1 MVEAEGEDGQ
11 GCRGDDAREGGR
23 PLVNL
28 VLEAI
33 GWIIDPANW
42 TGAGSIPERIVQHL
56 AISVIVLAIAA
67 LIALPIGAFVGH
79 TGRGRELTVMIAGGL
94 RALPTLGVLTL
105 FGLWLGIGLRAPII
119 ALVILAIPPLLAG
132 AYAGLE
138 SVDRRTV
145 DAARAMGMRERQI
158 VGKVELPLGMPIVVG
173 GIRSA
178 TLQIVATATLAAYIA
193 DFGLGRF
200 IFAGLKTRN
209 YDEMLGG
216 SILVILL
223 ALAID
228 GVFAIVQ
235 RLVVPAGVRAT
246 RTRQLRSGPTRPR
259 AVVGQPVTE
268 GNRE

>member
-1 MVEAEGEDGQ
+1 MNLFIDGI
-11 GCRGDDAREGGR
+11 A
-23 PLVNL
+23 
-28 VLEAI
+28 
-33 GWIIDPANW
+33 WILDPANW
-42 TGAGSIPERIVQHL
+42 TGAGSIPERIGQHL
-56 AISVIVLAIAA
+56 LISAVVLAIAS
-67 LIALPIGAFVGH
+67 LIALPAGVIVGH
-79 TGRGRELTVMIAGGL
+79 TGRGREPAVMISGGL

-105 FGLWLGIGLRAPII
+105 FGLWLGIGVRAPII

-138 SVDRRTV
+138 SVDRRTI

-178 TLQIVATATLAAYIA
+178 TLQIIATATLAAYVA

-200 IFAGLKTRN
+200 IFAGLKTRQ

-223 ALAID
+223 ALLID
-228 GVFAIVQ
+228 GVFAITQ

-246 RTRQLRSGPTRPR
+246 RTRELRSRPPRPR
-259 AVVGQPVTE
+259 VVVGQPITE